1 MNNTSI
7 QLGEESVPCSNPKL
21 LMALL
26 KRAANA
32 GKEHF
37 RSTEGELLHMFKC
50 VDLVEEMGDTIKHL
64 NDEIKKLILS
74 VENKPKQAATRAN
87 VKPEEKVAKAA
98 APKRKIAR
106 RKRRS
111 DFGKKREGKALE
123 NIRKAQKQLQA
134 KRRLAQRLEVK
145 QQSATA
151 Q

>member
-1 MNNTSI
+1 MNNTYI
-7 QLGEESVPCSNPKL
+7 QLGEEAVPCSNPKL

-26 KRAANA
+26 KRAANV
-32 GKEHF
+32 GKDHF

-64 NDEIKKLILS
+64 NDEIKKLILD
-74 VENKPKQAATRAN
+74 VEKQPKKAATRAN

-98 APKRKIAR
+98 APKRKVTR

-111 DFGKKREGKALE
+111 DFGKKREGKALD
-123 NIRKAQKQLQA
+123 NIRKAQQQLKA
-134 KRRLAQRLEVK
+134 KRRLAHRLEVK

>member
-26 KRAANA
+26 KRAATV

-64 NDEIKKLILS
+64 NDEIKKLILD

-98 APKRKIAR
+98 APKKKAR

-111 DFGKKREGKALE
+111 DFGKKREGKALD
-123 NIRKAQKQLQA
+123 NIRKARKQFQA
-134 KRRLAQRLEVK
+134 KRRLAHRLEVK